1 MTDYLSEGDYILYDG
16 GDRIVLVLDADDVY
30 KQVYEGKTVADAL
43 PFGAY
48 NQFIARNMM
57 VYGAV
62 LSSDLDDEA
71 KVGIDA
77 SALNTLQFDSS
88 KLMDTIEINIK
99 TGKASIDTD
108 GSEISDLEPYDSETK
123 TGDYAIARFCD
134 KGSLQEIVIY
144 RFVN

>member
-1 MTDYLSEGDYILYDG
+1 M
-16 GDRIVLVLDADDVY
+16 VLDADDVY
-30 KQVYEGKTVADAL
+30 KQVYEGKTIADAL

-71 KVGIDA
+71 KVEIDA

-88 KLMDTIEINIK
+88 KLMDTIE
-99 TGKASIDTD
+99 
-108 GSEISDLEPYDSETK
+108 
-123 TGDYAIARFCD
+123 ARFCD
-134 KGSLQEIVIY
+134 KGALQEIVIY

>member
-1 MTDYLSEGDYILYDG
+1 M
-16 GDRIVLVLDADDVY
+16 
-30 KQVYEGKTVADAL
+30 
-43 PFGAY
+43 
-48 NQFIARNMM
+48 
-57 VYGAV
+57 
-62 LSSDLDDEA
+62 
-71 KVGIDA
+71 
-77 SALNTLQFDSS
+77 NTLQFDSS

-144 RFVN
+144 RFVD